1 MKLSI
6 RNVHARIEGKDIL
19 RGVDLELESGT
30 IHALMGPNGSGK
42 STLAN
47 VIMGHPSFEIV
58 EGSIFM
64 DDTDITNLS
73 TDERARM
80 GLFLAFQYPSE
91 IDGVTTGKFLKRVQE
106 SFSVDKKVTNVS
118 AFINGIRQNMTFLD
132 MDQAFI
138 NRYLNVGFSGGE
150 KKRMEILQ
158 MLSIKPSVAIL
169 DEIDSGLDVDA
180 LKLVAKG
187 INHLR
192 SNTFSALIITHYRRI
207 LDHVRPDHVHV
218 MSHGRIVRSGG
229 AELIDIIEQQGY
241 ESIQKE
247 SFRPEAHYETAN
259 S

>member
-6 RNVHARIEGKDIL
+6 RNVHARIEGRDIL
-19 RGVDLELESGT
+19 RGVNLELESGT

-47 VIMGHPSFEIV
+47 IIMGHPSYEIV
-58 EGSIFM
+58 EGSLFL
-64 DDTDITNLS
+64 DDTDITSLP

-91 IDGVTTGKFLKRVQE
+91 VDGVTTGKFLKRVQE
-106 SFSVDKKVTNVS
+106 SFSTDKKVTNVS
-118 AFINGIRQNMTFLD
+118 AFISSIRQNMNFLE

-187 INHLR
+187 VNHLR
-192 SNTFSALIITHYRRI
+192 SQAFSALIITHYRRI
-207 LDHVRPDHVHV
+207 LDHVRPDFVHI
-218 MSHGRIVRSGG
+218 MSHGKIIRSGTV
-229 AELIDIIEQQGY
+229 ELVDSIEQNGY
-241 ESIQKE
+241 ENIQKE
-247 SFRPEAHYETAN
+247 SLAPEEQYETAN
-259 S
+259 G